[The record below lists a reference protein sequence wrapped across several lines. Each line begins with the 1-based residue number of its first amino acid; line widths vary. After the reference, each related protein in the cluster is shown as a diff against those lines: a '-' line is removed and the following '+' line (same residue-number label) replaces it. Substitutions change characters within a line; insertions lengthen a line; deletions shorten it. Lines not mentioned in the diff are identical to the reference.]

1 MTPKKQAYRLTA
13 DGIIAAL
20 NKRNMEGYYCD
31 SSAEAVEKALS
42 IMPEGSSIT
51 WGGSASIKECGLL
64 DAIKNG
70 SYEILDRDT
79 ASDEKLFYS
88 RAVLSNYFLM
98 STNAIT
104 LDGELLN
111 IDGRGNRVAPMI
123 YGPDNVIMI
132 VGMNKVVKDVESA
145 YKRVKVD
152 ACPPNTIRL
161 NFDTPCAKT
170 GKCIECLSP
179 QCICNQIVITRFS
192 REKGRIK
199 VILVGEELGF

>member
-70 SYEILDRDT
+70 RYEILDRDT

>member
-70 SYEILDRDT
+70 RYEILDRDT

-132 VGMNKVVKDVESA
+132 VGMNKVVMDVESA
-145 YKRVKVD
+145 YKRGKVD
-152 ACPPNTIRL
+152 AWPPNTIRL

-199 VILVGEELGF
+199 VILVGEELEF

>member
-64 DAIKNG
+64 DAIKN
-70 SYEILDRDT
+70 SRYEILDRDT

-88 RAVLSNYFLM
+88 KAVLSNYFLM

-145 YKRVKVD
+145 YKRVTVD

>member
-64 DAIKNG
+64 DASKNS

>member
-70 SYEILDRDT
+70 RYEILDRDT

-132 VGMNKVVKDVESA
+132 VGINKVVKDVESA

-199 VILVGEELGF
+199 VILVGEEL

>member
-64 DAIKNG
+64 DAIKNS

-132 VGMNKVVKDVESA
+132 VGMNKVVMDVESA

>member
-70 SYEILDRDT
+70 RYEILDRDT

-132 VGMNKVVKDVESA
+132 VGMNKVVKDMESA

>member
-13 DGIIAAL
+13 DEIIAAL

-64 DAIKNG
+64 DAIKNS

>member
-64 DAIKNG
+64 DAIKN
-70 SYEILDRDT
+70 SRYEILDRDT

>member
-13 DGIIAAL
+13 DGIIAAI

-70 SYEILDRDT
+70 RYEILDRDT

>member
-64 DAIKNG
+64 DAIKNS

>member
-64 DAIKNG
+64 DAIKNS

-199 VILVGEELGF
+199 VIMVGEELGF